1 MTRRTALVT
10 GANRGIGLEIA
21 HQLAALGHRVL
32 LGARDPAKGEAA
44 AASIEGEVAAVALD
58 VARDESVHAAARAHP
73 AIDILV
79 NNAAVY
85 LDRGVDPLA
94 LDPAILRLTLEVNT
108 IGAFRCAAAWGP
120 GMRERGWG
128 RIVNVSS
135 LMGQLAEMGG
145 GSLAYRLSKT
155 GLSTLTR
162 VLAAEL
168 GPAVKVNAMSP
179 GWVRTE
185 MGGPD
190 APRSAAEGADT
201 AVWLA
206 TLPEDGPSGG
216 FFKDRAV
223 IAW

>member
-1 MTRRTALVT
+1 MTQRTALVT

-21 HQLAALGHRVL
+21 RQLAALGHRVL
-32 LGARDPAKGEAA
+32 LGARDPVKGEAA
-44 AASIEGEVAAVALD
+44 AASIEGEIAAVALD

-79 NNAAVY
+79 NNAGVY

-135 LMGQLAEMGG
+135 LMGQLAAMGG

-190 APRSAAEGADT
+190 APRGAAEGADT